1 MGVSALQKTANIK
14 DVGRNIDLLN
24 QILVDN
30 FNEMDNFK
38 KIEQHLDNYEPNLFN
53 LQQQLWNQIYGIP
66 NLDTEFYN
74 SLLLESFS
82 IALFTTVS
90 GLSILNSM
98 HAMSK
103 VSAKLKNNLYSDKV
117 TKRISQYWLDNP
129 KLMILRLNY
138 FILKNNNMPINIEK
152 YNNPDYKFALK
163 DWLEFDKEME
173 LSIVTATLN
182 PKYNIILNF
191 IWEFLPILEFLVSK
205 TFPNN
210 ILKPLVTSYK
220 RNEQLNDRFVANSYK
235 SNRFLLQENKL
246 FNKKILTELYLKNI
260 LEKIPPVDPKKF
272 TKALEQEFDKTS
284 EIDTADQNVVPN
296 LHDNTKKSTKLSKW
310 IKNMNIKNSIN
321 DGVLTKM
328 DEDDNN
334 DYSVNNETDMNELI
348 TKFRIST
355 RHDLLWQCELRHN
368 ILGLLLN
375 LKDVGSTL
383 LVEQFNY
390 MIKLVDPLTQPAP
403 NDKHI
408 ISLDLL
414 YNLFLGFI
422 YPDIVKE
429 FGLANDENSW
439 RFNICVNMQKL
450 LTQSMIKLNC
460 YDYDKLVNIRL
471 TCNDSDND
479 NEWRNHLHE
488 WLPHGLNT
496 QDLELIYMIDIM
508 AVYTIYKLYSN
519 YPIQLNPFLTTII
532 SIWKNLSCTILLGL
546 EIDRLV
552 EETETFVTPILVRA
566 TVRGASAL
574 RSVIATILNNHMEY
588 NEHDFKHEPLNTFM
602 SPHGRKLCQ
611 GTLYA
616 DLRSHAAAMLSL
628 GVDIN
633 DVTKL
638 LLGLQAGDRFDEDI
652 RYMFD
657 YEYEDYNEV
666 EYESEEERD
675 YNSEHEYDTKLSV
688 QQRRC
693 DCVFEDD
700 EIDELDHDKEY
711 ERDLEDEIEYAMDS
725 HGKEV
730 ATAGSF
736 SMRAKAAFQPVQDD
750 KDWRDMPRGKNLL
763 YSDDYDFVEKPV
775 LQVIQVLTENAVSEK
790 LQRIEALVLLRCTAS
805 VIRDE
810 QNMIMKKKTEIPKDM
825 VTADNI
831 YEIWCHD
838 STFEKLVYSNE
849 ELAWRLMDE
858 MLMCHGYRRVLIW
871 FITHM
876 EMNHS
881 LIHYIFELI
890 MGFRGESPD
899 SDKNP
904 TTNLPFS
911 RQGPLILSEIET
923 NMLLQEFFTNAAIY
937 FTSRDHRISGGNSTG
952 NFSNDI
958 DDEDKNEDI
967 SLYYIGLV
975 KLICFMVNT
984 LIKNSRFDFS
994 KSECLFELQ
1003 TLLINWIGIIPEA
1016 KALFFQ
1022 LKQTKS
1028 QNAEKAIGD
1037 YENSTTRDQGL
1048 NKNDGFKDK
1057 NKSVNDTRTD
1067 DDEII
1072 GASNDSSNHNIIQK
1086 LSTLLPPGTFRTD
1099 AMDTLRE
1106 FMENYKFEQD
1116 IPIFYRKVI
1125 KRGSQISSNTAMD
1138 RSQLLRDYMKSYE
1151 YTSNNDIEQ
1160 AYTETNVDVNSSKL
1174 APLRHF

>member
-1 MGVSALQKTANIK
+1 MGTRNLQTTQRDMDTI
-14 DVGRNIDLLN
+14 G
-24 QILVDN
+24 QILAND
-30 FNEMDNFK
+30 FGELDNFK
-38 KIEQHLDNYEPNLFN
+38 QIGKHLDSYEPTVFN
-53 LQQQLWNQIYGIP
+53 LQQQLWNLIYKNTDLNAPLCDAI
-66 NLDTEFYN
+66 
-74 SLLLESFS
+74 LLESFS
-82 IALFTTVS
+82 IALFTTVC

-103 VSAKLKNNLYSDKV
+103 VSSKVKNALYSDKV
-117 TKRISQYWLDNP
+117 TKRITQYWLDNP
-129 KLMILRLNY
+129 KSMILKLNY
-138 FILKNNNMPINIEK
+138 FILKNNNIPINIEK

-163 DWLEFDKEME
+163 DWLQFDTNME
-173 LSIVTATLN
+173 ISVVNAILN

-191 IWEFLPILEFLVSK
+191 IWEFLPILEFLISK
-205 TFPNN
+205 TFSRNFS
-210 ILKPLVTSYK
+210 KPLVSLYK
-220 RNEQLNDRFVANSYK
+220 RNEQLNDKFIPNSYK
-235 SNRFLLQENKL
+235 SNRYLLQENKL
-246 FNKKILTELYLKNI
+246 FNKKILTELYLKQFLRKN
-260 LEKIPPVDPKKF
+260 DSN
-272 TKALEQEFDKTS
+272 QEENTMNENNTNLP
-284 EIDTADQNVVPN
+284 EIDTGDHNVIPDLV
-296 LHDNTKKSTKLSKW
+296 DNMEKLTKLSSW
-310 IKNMNIKNSIN
+310 IKKMNIKNSVN
-321 DGVLTKM
+321 DETLSKI
-328 DEDDNN
+328 DNEH
-334 DYSVNNETDMNELI
+334 DYSINSSIYSNDLM
-348 TKFRIST
+348 TKYRIST
-355 RHDLLWQCELRHN
+355 RNDLLWQCELRHD
-368 ILGLLLN
+368 ILGVLLDLKNVGNSLLL
-375 LKDVGSTL
+375 K
-383 LVEQFNY
+383 QFNY

-403 NDKHI
+403 NNEHI

-414 YNLFLGFI
+414 YQLFLGFM
-422 YPDIVKE
+422 YPDIENE
-429 FGLANDENSW
+429 FGLENDDNSW

-460 YDYDKLVNIRL
+460 YDYDKLINIRL
-471 TCNDSDND
+471 TCNDSDD
-479 NEWRNHLHE
+479 VNEWRNHLHE

-496 QDLELIYMIDIM
+496 QDLELIYMIDII
-508 AVYTIYKLYSN
+508 AIYTIYKLYSN

-532 SIWKNLSCTILLGL
+532 SLWKNLSCTILLGL

-666 EYESEEERD
+666 EYETDEDVPSE
-675 YNSEHEYDTKLSV
+675 NNIDTALTG

-700 EIDELDHDKEY
+700 DLDGNDTDDEDVEPN
-711 ERDLEDEIEYAMDS
+711 LENEIEYSLDAE
-725 HGKEV
+725 GKEI
-730 ATAGSF
+730 ATPGSF
-736 SMRAKAAFQPVQDD
+736 SMRAKAALKNLQNEG
-750 KDWRDMPRGKNLL
+750 DWRDMPRGDNMKYSPTYKFIENPSIETIKNL
-763 YSDDYDFVEKPV
+763 
-775 LQVIQVLTENAVSEK
+775 IMTAVSKK
-790 LQRIEALVLLRCTAS
+790 LDAEEPLILLRSVAS
-805 VIRDE
+805 VIKGE
-810 QNMIMKKKTEIPKDM
+810 QELIMKKQTDLLHGMI
-825 VTADNI
+825 TADDI
-831 YEIWCHD
+831 YAIWCHD
-838 STFEKLVYSNE
+838 STFERLVYSNE

-858 MLMCHGYRRVLIW
+858 LLMCHGYRRVLIW

-881 LIHYIFELI
+881 LIHYIFQLI
-890 MGFRGESPD
+890 MGTRGESPD
-899 SDKNP
+899 FDQQSP
-904 TTNLPFS
+904 TYLPFS
-911 RQGPLILSEIET
+911 RQGPLLLSEIEI

-937 FTSRDHRISGGNSTG
+937 FTTRGARINGTNSNTNLSGP
-952 NFSNDI
+952 I

-975 KLICFMVNT
+975 KLICFMVNS
-984 LIKNSRFDFS
+984 LIKNNKFDFN

-1028 QNAEKAIGD
+1028 QNSEITAID
-1037 YENSTTRDQGL
+1037 NTTA
-1048 NKNDGFKDK
+1048 KTDK
-1057 NKSVNDTRTD
+1057 N
-1067 DDEII
+1067 
-1072 GASNDSSNHNIIQK
+1072 NDSDDKAGNPTEGPMVANKQSNYTIVRK
-1086 LSTLLPPGTFRTD
+1086 LSTLLAPGTFRTD

-1116 IPIFYRKVI
+1116 IPIFYRKVL
-1125 KRGSQISSNTAMD
+1125 KRGKQIRSETTVD
-1138 RSQLLRDYMKSYE
+1138 RSQSLHDYIKNYE
-1151 YTSNNDIEQ
+1151 YTNMSVTDLEYMESQ
-1160 AYTETNVDVNSSKL
+1160 HETTGPSQDTSL
-1174 APLRHF
+1174 PL